1 MKSNKLIPIPLLALF
16 LLAACAEGHEK
27 QTFGTIVGAGV
38 GALLGSQLGSGKGQ
52 IAATVAGAALG
63 GWLGSETGRKLD
75 EADRLAAGKAAQEAL
90 ENNPSGTQ
98 TAWANPDSGNS
109 GSYTPTNTVTENGK
123 DCRDFE
129 STVTVEGKTEI
140 SKGRACRG
148 EDGTWRIVPL

>member
-1 MKSNKLIPIPLLALF
+1 MKNNKPTLIVLLAVF
-16 LLAACAEGHEK
+16 LLGACAEGREK
-27 QTFGTIVGAGV
+27 QTLGTLVGAGV
-38 GALLGSQLGSGKGQ
+38 GALLGSQLGGGKGQ

-63 GWLGSETGRKLD
+63 GWLGSEFGRQLD

-109 GSYTPTNTVTENGK
+109 GSYTPTSTETENGK

-129 STVTVEGKTEI
+129 SEVTVGGKTEV